1 MGALY
6 DTLIYDVLDDVN
18 LQYDRDKK
26 VYNMEGKNSKGDYVN
41 VKRFLS
47 SALKAYTRGD
57 KALGDKI
64 MADLKAKLGDDVI
77 EEAMQKQLKG
87 NDTIQAMA
95 EKKASGQD
103 FSEDREALL
112 SQGFSEAMVDKALES
127 AYRKQSPIKKEDLAE
142 QLFEQAEGYKDSLKA
157 YVDYKKADGV
167 SDDKIRSSIKSAV
180 TGRYKEAYQAAIGN
194 PAESDA
200 ILRKILRITY
210 EGKQLYTEKD
220 LKQWAKK

>member
-1 MGALY
+1 
-6 DTLIYDVLDDVN
+6 
-18 LQYDRDKK
+18 
-26 VYNMEGKNSKGDYVN
+26 MEGKNSKGDYVN

-87 NDTIQAMA
+87 NDTIQSMA

-112 SQGFSEAMVDKALES
+112 SQGFSEAMIDKALES

-142 QLFEQAEGYKDSLKA
+142 QLFEQSEGYKDSLKA

-200 ILRKILRITY
+200 ILKKILRITY
-210 EGKQLYTEKD
+210 DGKQLYTEKD